1 MASFLLLMIIL
12 AEMLQKVIFL
22 WILLLSGKMFAEVK
36 LLPFVVV
43 LNCLLISIL
52 TFLLVFCLGVGVN
65 HLRQGLVFS
74 LYIGG
79 LLFGISDF

>member
-43 LNCLLISIL
+43 FNCLLISIL
-52 TFLLVFCLGVGVN
+52 TFLLVFCLGVGVD
-65 HLRQGLVFS
+65 HLRQGLMVFS
-74 LYIGG
+74 L
-79 LLFGISDF
+79 